1 MTGLKKII
9 LSVFIIIISL
19 IIIITVVGK
28 FVFPSKL
35 LKNYV
40 QGRISYISGAKTDLK
55 DISVGLS
62 GINLIDIVIL
72 LPDVFEIKIE
82 KTIISPNLFP
92 FPRKQIAFNEIKI
105 IKPKIKI
112 WKNFKNF
119 KTKKSILLSGHTLV
133 LNRLKIEGGSF
144 YCGKLEILGIQIDI
158 KNASIIGVFPVEIFF
173 NMKGVGAYIDA
184 EYNFKKQYLK
194 IKNAV
199 FKSDKE
205 NMIIS
210 GGIEKPMN
218 PAEAKFDVIVKGS
231 GELFNK
237 IFLSNFRH
245 KKKIIIFDRGNIN
258 LKIHGNLD
266 SFQVVN
272 LRGGDAK

>member
-1 MTGLKKII
+1 MITGFKKII
-9 LSVFIIIISL
+9 LSIFIIIISL
-19 IIIITVVGK
+19 IIIFTVVGK

-40 QGRISYISGAKTDLK
+40 QGRISYISGAKTELK

-92 FPRKQIAFNEIKI
+92 FPRKQVAFNGIKI

-112 WKNFKNF
+112 GKNFRNF
-119 KTKKSILLSGHTLV
+119 KTKKSILYPGHTLV

-144 YCGKLEILGIQIDI
+144 YYGKLEIFDIQIDI

-184 EYNFKKQYLK
+184 EYNFKKQYFK
-194 IKNAV
+194 VKNAV

-205 NMIIS
+205 NMVIS
-210 GGIEKPMN
+210 GGIEKLKTGST
-218 PAEAKFDVIVKGS
+218 KFDVSVKGS
-231 GELFNK
+231 RELFNR
-237 IFLSNFRH
+237 IFLSNLRH
-245 KKKIIIFDRGNIN
+245 KKKIIIFDKGNIN

-266 SFQVVN
+266 SFQVIN
-272 LRGGDAK
+272 LQGGDVK

>member
-9 LSVFIIIISL
+9 LSIFIIIISL
-19 IIIITVVGK
+19 IIIITVVRK
-28 FVFPSKL
+28 FAFPSKL

-40 QGRISYISGAKTDLK
+40 QGRISYISGAKTELK

-72 LPDVFEIKIE
+72 LPDVFELKIE
-82 KTIISPNLFP
+82 EVIVSPNLFP
-92 FPRKQIAFNEIKI
+92 FPRKQVAFNEIKI

-112 WKNFKNF
+112 GKNFRNF
-119 KTKKSILLSGHTLV
+119 KTKKSILHSGHTLV
-133 LNRLKIEGGSF
+133 LNRLKIEDGSF
-144 YCGKLEILGIQIDI
+144 SCGKLEISDIQIDI
-158 KNASIIGVFPVEIFF
+158 KNASITGVFPIEIFF
-173 NMKGVGAYIDA
+173 NMKGAGAHIDA
-184 EYNFKKQYLK
+184 EYDFKKQYLK

-199 FKSDKE
+199 FKSDKK
-205 NMIIS
+205 NIIIS
-210 GGIEKPMN
+210 GSIEKLVN
-218 PAEAKFDVIVKGS
+218 PDEAKFDVSVKGS

-237 IFLSNFRH
+237 IFLSNLRH
-245 KKKIIIFDRGNIN
+245 KNKIIIFDKGNIS

-272 LRGGDAK
+272 LQGGDVK